1 MAFFGITN
9 LGYQN
14 PIGDQMITPRGA
26 PCTQVAGLIPNMG
39 AHGWPHLTPGA
50 LTPSISPTAGTP
62 TLEGRNS
69 TERWSNGFRYRHVS
83 SGNPNQLYRVP
94 LTDNQR
100 YGWSVTKTEG
110 PEPWT
115 QMKRFP
121 RQNSEMT
128 NFVKAMMLTDPDFSL
143 F

>member
-1 MAFFGITN
+1 MTGPAARQEAVPSRCTDTQHFSHSRDTN
-9 LGYQN
+9 LGRQEQYREMVKRIQ
-14 PIGDQMITPRGA
+14 
-26 PCTQVAGLIPNMG
+26 IP
-39 AHGWPHLTPGA
+39 T
-50 LTPSISPTAGTP
+50 
-62 TLEGRNS
+62 
-69 TERWSNGFRYRHVS
+69 Y
-83 SGNPNQLYRVP
+83 PNQLYRVP

-115 QMKRFP
+115 RMKRFP

>member
-26 PCTQVAGLIPNMG
+26 P
-39 AHGWPHLTPGA
+39 
-50 LTPSISPTAGTP
+50 
-62 TLEGRNS
+62 
-69 TERWSNGFRYRHVS
+69 Y
-83 SGNPNQLYRVP
+83 PNQLYRVP

>member
-26 PCTQVAGLIPNMG
+26 PCTQGGRTNPQHEGSRLASPHPRCTDTQHFSHSRDTNLGRQEQYREMVKRIQIP
-39 AHGWPHLTPGA
+39 T
-50 LTPSISPTAGTP
+50 
-62 TLEGRNS
+62 
-69 TERWSNGFRYRHVS
+69 Y
-83 SGNPNQLYRVP
+83 PNQLYRVP